1 MKTMEILFR
10 QSEIIHSDY
19 EIILTDMID
28 CVSIDLIID
37 RTRRF
42 IQKRVFPKM
51 LEYDFT
57 QLEYTYKPA
66 VGEKTQ
72 VVCMYYKDGRVLVD
86 IIISPIMMLTTK
98 GDRARRDALYD
109 GMRKMIDFLREEFIK
124 YCEEN
129 TDWDSDTKINNYLRR
144 IYEND

>member
-1 MKTMEILFR
+1 MEILFK

-57 QLEYTYKPA
+57 QLEYTYKPSA
-66 VGEKTQ
+66 GEKTQ
-72 VVCMYYKDGRVLVD
+72 VVCMYYKDGRALVD

-109 GMRKMIDFLREEFIK
+109 GMRKMMDSLRDEFIE

-144 IYEND
+144 IYESD